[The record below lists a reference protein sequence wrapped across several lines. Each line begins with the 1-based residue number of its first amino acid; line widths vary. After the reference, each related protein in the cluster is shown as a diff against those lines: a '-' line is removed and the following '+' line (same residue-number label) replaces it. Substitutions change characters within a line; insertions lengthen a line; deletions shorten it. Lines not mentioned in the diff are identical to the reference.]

1 MTDAIQLFYEIAT
14 QSGTALYGLVGTRV
28 WCPVAANNL
37 NPSQAFIV
45 FHQDG
50 GSITATDKRITASIT
65 AKCYGGGKTY
75 SSARTVAQALISL
88 INRYAGTLT
97 AGTPRRVGIT
107 NVYQGPAEPD
117 GWPSQVVEITIETY

>member
-1 MTDAIQLFYEIAT
+1 MTDTIQLFYEIAT

-28 WCPVAANNL
+28 WCPVAANSL
-37 NPSQAFIV
+37 DPSQAFIV
-45 FHQDG
+45 YHQDTG
-50 GSITATDKRITASIT
+50 GITATDKRITASIT

-88 INRYAGTLT
+88 VNRYAGTH
-97 AGTPRRVGIT
+97 AEGKPCRVGIS

-117 GWPSQVVEITIETY
+117 GWPSQVVEISIETY